1 MNSTEEKISQK
12 TRSLEAILKQV
23 KNDELVLPEFQR
35 EFVWEIE
42 KSVTLFDSIFR
53 NLFIGSLI
61 ISKPEFPL
69 ACKGF
74 DFRPRGSKK
83 HKPKVR
89 SYKKADF
96 DSGVFA
102 LLDGQQRTS
111 SLCRALEGVD
121 EIFVIFKS
129 IKELK
134 GSEYWNSVE
143 GCVREN
149 ELINFIEGF
158 DTKKPKT
165 HDRFYV
171 KISDFYHKGLRKND
185 TKLTEDYVKPRLNE
199 MALSLDEEKILEEI
213 FLYIYDTFKTEV
225 LREKTL
231 LSVQLLNMDLP
242 SFCLYFE
249 RSNSQGVNLHFTD
262 IIIAKVYVDFRL
274 RDEIDKAKK
283 AYTNLD
289 DRKWWTEYTIRY
301 LCYKDH
307 NEYSKQSVLQNLDAT
322 TFNKYWAQ
330 TVRLLDDVLNYLIK
344 MKWVISSKEIPFE
357 SMVMPIVSFL
367 EQLPSNDF
375 ANATSKQIEYLR
387 LWFFLSSL
395 EGTYGGGLHGS
406 SNVIL
411 KRDSKFLSNIG
422 KNIYDK
428 DFWKKFNIHFSYG
441 DLLQLH
447 SKNSAIFKGIMC
459 FLNYSKNFINLKNDT
474 LIDSSAKAKNEV
486 HHIFPSHHLKKD
498 LKITDNTDTILNKMF
513 LCKTINAGISAKPPY
528 EYLTDFK
535 KTNSKI
541 NNSLLAHRIPNNL
554 ILNSKYKY
562 EDFLKERFHLIEQ
575 DINTIEK
582 ARKNA
587 IKDLSSV
594 W

>member
-1 MNSTEEKISQK
+1 
-12 TRSLEAILKQV
+12 
-23 KNDELVLPEFQR
+23 
-35 EFVWEIE
+35 
-42 KSVTLFDSIFR
+42 
-53 NLFIGSLI
+53 
-61 ISKPEFPL
+61 
-69 ACKGF
+69 
-74 DFRPRGSKK
+74 
-83 HKPKVR
+83 
-89 SYKKADF
+89 
-96 DSGVFA
+96 
-102 LLDGQQRTS
+102 
-111 SLCRALEGVD
+111 
-121 EIFVIFKS
+121 
-129 IKELK
+129 
-134 GSEYWNSVE
+134 
-143 GCVREN
+143 
-149 ELINFIEGF
+149 
-158 DTKKPKT
+158 
-165 HDRFYV
+165 
-171 KISDFYHKGLRKND
+171 
-185 TKLTEDYVKPRLNE
+185 
-199 MALSLDEEKILEEI
+199 
-213 FLYIYDTFKTEV
+213 
-225 LREKTL
+225 
-231 LSVQLLNMDLP
+231 
-242 SFCLYFE
+242 
-249 RSNSQGVNLHFTD
+249 
-262 IIIAKVYVDFRL
+262 
-274 RDEIDKAKK
+274 
-283 AYTNLD
+283 
-289 DRKWWTEYTIRY
+289 
-301 LCYKDH
+301 
-307 NEYSKQSVLQNLDAT
+307 
-322 TFNKYWAQ
+322 
-330 TVRLLDDVLNYLIK
+330 
-344 MKWVISSKEIPFE
+344 
-357 SMVMPIVSFL
+357 
-367 EQLPSNDF
+367 
-375 ANATSKQIEYLR
+375 
-387 LWFFLSSL
+387 
-395 EGTYGGGLHGS
+395 GS